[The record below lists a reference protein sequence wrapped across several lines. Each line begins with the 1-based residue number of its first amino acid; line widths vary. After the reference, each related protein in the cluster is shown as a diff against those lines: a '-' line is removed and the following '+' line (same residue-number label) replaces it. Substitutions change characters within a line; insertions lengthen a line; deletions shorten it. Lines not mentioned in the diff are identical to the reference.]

1 MNVLFLPKAN
11 VYFYLKNF
19 MSLSDALHEGV
30 VRFLRTRTQDEIPN
44 LEFQPTRKEFAGDI
58 TLVVFPLCKRLQ
70 THPPAL
76 GDAIGAFLRERI
88 AAVADYNVVDG
99 FLNLSISDSYYLNW
113 LSDTKGVK
121 DFGRAAIDARAGVTL
136 VEYSSPNTNKPLH
149 LGHIR
154 NNLLGYS
161 VAEILQAAGHRVRKT
176 QVINDRG
183 IHICKS
189 ILAWQKWGRGET
201 PVRSGVKGDHLI
213 GKYYVR
219 FDAMYR
225 AQVAELIARGC
236 DESEARTQAPLLR
249 EAQEMLRKWEAGDGK
264 TRALW
269 NEINGWVYQG
279 FSETYA
285 RLGVDFDESQY
296 ESHTYLSGKDL
307 VAQGLEKGVFYK
319 RPDGSVC
326 CDLTDA
332 GLDEK
337 VVLRSDG
344 TSVYITQDL
353 GTAVERFKNRE
364 FDRVIYTV
372 GDEQT
377 YHFKVLFSILKRL
390 GYAWADRLHHL
401 SYGMVDLP
409 SGKMKSRV
417 GNVIDADD
425 LMDEMHRA
433 AKRKGEA
440 LGKLE
445 GCSDAEREQLY
456 EAIGMGALKY
466 HLLQVD
472 PQKRILFHPDESI
485 DFTGNTGPFLQ
496 YTHARI
502 QSLLRSAGTWEWR
515 GGCVAI
521 EAQER
526 EVLKHLERFPQAI
539 QLAAE
544 QLNPARIAHYSYDL
558 ARLFNHFY
566 QRTRIL
572 NADSAALRGFRLQ
585 LAAQTAAVL
594 ASALRLLGIAAPE
607 RM

>member
-1 MNVLFLPKAN
+1 
-11 VYFYLKNF
+11 

-30 VRFLRTRTQDEIPN
+30 IRFLRTQTRDELPK
-44 LEFQPTRKEFAGDI
+44 LEFKPTQKAFAGDI
-58 TLVVFPLCKRLQ
+58 TLVLFSLCKRLRAN
-70 THPPAL
+70 PLAL
-76 GDAIGAFLRERI
+76 GGEIGGFLKER
-88 AAVADYNVVDG
+88 VAEVVDYNVVGG
-99 FLNLSISDSYYLNW
+99 FLNLFISDAYYLNW
-113 LSDTKGVK
+113 LHAVKGVK
-121 DFGRAAIDARAGVTL
+121 DLGRTAIGETRGVTL

-161 VAEILQAAGHRVRKT
+161 VAEILKAAGHRVVKT
-176 QVINDRG
+176 QVVNDRG

-201 PVRSGVKGDHLI
+201 PARAGVKGDHWV
-213 GKYYVR
+213 GAYYVR
-219 FDAMYR
+219 FDAAYR
-225 AQVAELIARGC
+225 AQVAELIAQGC
-236 DESEARTQAPLLR
+236 DESEARAQAPLLR
-249 EAQEMLRKWEAGDGK
+249 EAQEMLRKWEAGDAE

-269 NEINGWVYQG
+269 REINSWVYQG
-279 FSETYA
+279 FSETYT

-296 ESHTYLSGKDL
+296 ESHTYLLGRDL

-353 GTAVERFKNRE
+353 GTAVERFKNHD

-372 GDEQT
+372 GDEQD
-377 YHFKVLFSILKRL
+377 YHFKVLFLILKKL
-390 GYAWADRLHHL
+390 GYPWADKLCHL

-409 SGKMKSRV
+409 SGQMKSRM
-417 GNVIDADD
+417 GNVVDADD
-425 LMDEMHRA
+425 LMDEMHRT
-433 AKRKGEA
+433 AKRKGKA
-440 LGKLE
+440 LGKLQ
-445 GCSDAEREQLY
+445 GCSDAERERLY

-472 PQKRILFHPDESI
+472 PQKRISFDPDESI

-502 QSLLRSAGTWEWR
+502 QSLLRQAGTLKWR
-515 GGCVAI
+515 GERVTLGP
-521 EAQER
+521 QER
-526 EVLKHLERFPQAI
+526 EILKHLERFPQAI

-558 ARLFNHFY
+558 VKSFNHFY
-566 QRTRIL
+566 QSTRIL
-572 NADSAALRGFRLQ
+572 NVGNATLRAFRLQ
-585 LAAQTAAVL
+585 LAAQTAVVL